1 MMEPDAI
8 GTLSAAFPGRI
19 RTARLSDL
27 TTWRIGGD
35 ASVMEADSPGM
46 LEEIAGAARDLGV
59 GIFVLGRG
67 SNILASDTGFEG
79 LVIRLSGSFRR
90 VVWLRDGERWR
101 VEAGASAM
109 LPGLAGAACMKGA
122 AGLVFAAGIPGTLG
136 GAVFMNAGAYG
147 ASISELVTSVRI
159 LSEKGWETIGAEG
172 CAFGYRTSA
181 FQSSRGIVASVAL
194 ELPAGDAAAL
204 MESASGILRRR
215 RESFPLTLPNAGSV
229 FRRAEGAPPPGR
241 LIEEAGLKGRR
252 AGGAMISDLH
262 ANFIVNTGG
271 ASAGDVTDLVGD
283 ARRAVFETSGVSLAE
298 EIRYLGRF
306 GGQTEG
312 R

>member
-1 MMEPDAI
+1 MAGPDAI
-8 GTLSAAFPGRI
+8 GALSAAFPGCI
-19 RTARLSDL
+19 RTARLADL

-35 ASVMEADSPGM
+35 ALVMDVCSPGM
-46 LEEIAGAARDLGV
+46 LEDVTGAAGDLGAST
-59 GIFVLGRG
+59 FVLGRG
-67 SNILASDTGFEG
+67 SNILASDSGFDG
-79 LVIRLSGSFRR
+79 LVIRLSGSFRNVSWR
-90 VVWLRDGERWR
+90 RDGEVWR
-101 VEAGASAM
+101 VEAGAAAM
-109 LPGLAGAACMKGA
+109 LPGLAGASCMKGA
-122 AGLVFAAGIPGTLG
+122 AGLEFAVGIPGTLG

-147 ASISELVTSVRI
+147 ASISERVSSVRI
-159 LSEKGWETIGAEG
+159 LSGRGWETVDPAG
-172 CAFGYRTSA
+172 CGFGYRTSA
-181 FQSSRGIVASVAL
+181 FQSSRDIVASVVL

-204 MESASGILRRR
+204 VESASGILRRR
-215 RESFPLTLPNAGSV
+215 RESFPLHLPNAGSV
-229 FRRAEGAPPPGR
+229 FRRTEGAPPPGR

-271 ASAGDVTDLVGD
+271 ASSGDVTDLVCD
-283 ARRAVFETSGVSLAE
+283 ARRAVLGTSGVALAE